1 MTYSYACA
9 DGERTEACPGKNIA
23 ETEKQVWNLMELR
36 TSIAHEEDTNEWD
49 DETRTNLNPPIKTV

>member
-9 DGERTEACPGKNIA
+9 DGEGTQTCPGKIIA

-36 TSIAHEEDTNEWD
+36 ATIAHEEDTNAWY
-49 DETRTNLNPPIKTV
+49 DETRTYLKPLIKTV

>member
-9 DGERTEACPGKNIA
+9 DGKGTEACPGKIIA

-36 TSIAHEEDTNEWD
+36 ATIAHEEDTNAWY
-49 DETRTNLNPPIKTV
+49 DETRTYLKPLIKTV